1 MRHYGQYCPIAHALD
16 LVGERW
22 ALLVVRELLN
32 GPLRYTDLAQRL
44 PGIGTNILA
53 GRLRD
58 LEAGGVIRKRRLP
71 PPAASTVYELT
82 EYGDELRESLYALA
96 RWGARSLGPP
106 APDELLQTGW
116 SANALCAVFDPR
128 AAQGMTGRFELR
140 VGEEVATVDVR
151 EGSLAVHA
159 EPTGEPDAVIETDP
173 ATLYALVA
181 RRLEPA
187 EAVAGGLVRVDG
199 DEDGLE
205 RLISVLSFEPRDVPV
220 PLFA

>member
-1 MRHYGQYCPIAHALD
+1 MRCYGQYCPIAHALD

-32 GPLRYTDLAQRL
+32 GPLRYTDLAERL

-58 LEAGGVIRKRRLP
+58 LETGGVIRKRKLP

-82 EYGDELRESLYALA
+82 DYGNELRESMYALA

-106 APDELLQTGW
+106 AADEVLQSGW
-116 SANALCAVFDPR
+116 SVNALCAVFDPE
-128 AAQGMTGRFELR
+128 AARGTSGRFELR
-140 VGEEVATVDVR
+140 VAGEVATVDVR
-151 EGSLAVHA
+151 DGSLEVR
-159 EPTGEPDAVIETDP
+159 TGSADARDAVIATDP
-173 ATLYALVA
+173 AILYALVA
-181 RRLEPA
+181 RELEPA
-187 EAVAGGLVRVDG
+187 DALADGLVRVEG
-199 DEDGLE
+199 AADGLE

-220 PLFA
+220 PLLA